1 VDAPRDPERPGPP
14 ARAALAGAAERVLN
28 RGGWSN
34 PDVLLVRHAGER
46 VVVKDWAGR
55 SSFVR
60 RWLAPWLCAR
70 ELHAWRALGGHPAV
84 PRLVGPIDRLAF
96 AVEYRPGETLF
107 KGRLEPLPEGF
118 LAELEAALAE
128 LHRRG
133 VVHLDLRNRTNVL
146 RDAQGRPV
154 LIDFGSALVFRPGSL
169 AARWLLP
176 LFAAFDRRALRKWET
191 KQRRRKRLS
200 GSGA

>member
-1 VDAPRDPERPGPP
+1 MDAPRDPERPGPP
-14 ARAALAGAAERVLN
+14 ARAALAGATERVLN
-28 RGGWSN
+28 RGGWGN
-34 PDVLLVRHAGER
+34 PDVLLVQHAGER
-46 VVVKDWAGR
+46 LVVKDWAGR
-55 SSFVR
+55 SRFVR

-70 ELHAWRALGGHPAV
+70 ELRAWRALAGHPAV

-107 KGRLEPLPEGF
+107 KSRLEPLPEGF
-118 LAELEAALAE
+118 LAGLEAALAE

-146 RDAQGRPV
+146 RDAKGAPV

-176 LFAAFDRRALRKWET
+176 LFAAFDRRALGKWQT

>member
-1 VDAPRDPERPGPP
+1 
-14 ARAALAGAAERVLN
+14 
-28 RGGWSN
+28 
-34 PDVLLVRHAGER
+34 
-46 VVVKDWAGR
+46 
-55 SSFVR
+55 
-60 RWLAPWLCAR
+60 
-70 ELHAWRALGGHPAV
+70 
-84 PRLVGPIDRLAF
+84 
-96 AVEYRPGETLF
+96 
-107 KGRLEPLPEGF
+107 
-118 LAELEAALAE
+118 
-128 LHRRG
+128 

-176 LFAAFDRRALRKWET
+176 LFAAFDRRALGKWET